1 MKRVSNEKQNT
12 EGWEDMKRISDEKK
26 KILNRR
32 EFMKV
37 MAVGAALPAVGA
49 NCSALGAAAAE
60 GPNHLACAATSDVR
74 GAAVE
79 EGPSHLAGDGNSGVR
94 GASAADGP
102 DRIADT
108 ARPDARGAATIQPT
122 RFKPIALPGLEPR
135 PDFWKVRPDEIIDF
149 CERATK
155 CSRKEII
162 ARTPLGYP
170 VYALFYGDFADDRPP
185 QTNWS
190 AGAASTTWK
199 NYAGNPPPAKQT
211 FLLLTGVHGAEPEC
225 VAGAMNLIQEL
236 ETGRD
241 FRGKTHPE
249 LTDLIAK
256 YRFIVVPCANMDG
269 RAISPDHL
277 RGVAWRD
284 FRAASQGTWKD
295 GSLVGWRGSKAW
307 FPLPLDKVSYP
318 GGYPNAD
325 GYNIMHDAAPG
336 NIRTAE
342 ARGILKLAER
352 WRVDAVLNG
361 HSYEY
366 APSAI
371 VPSAVGLPA
380 SVERANAIS
389 DRVNAAIHAAGLR
402 AARVPAKRAPSNT
415 INLNTV
421 LGLAS
426 GALALTLEC
435 SVSYDKPDKE
445 GRSRPMRTYTFDEL
459 MEPLFIMLREYLAD
473 GLERPFLV
481 RGTDRVYG
489 D

>member
-1 MKRVSNEKQNT
+1 M
-12 EGWEDMKRISDEKK
+12 
-26 KILNRR
+26 NRR
-32 EFMKV
+32 EFIASMV
-37 MAVGAALPAVGA
+37 AGAAMPVLASGGT
-49 NCSALGAAAAE
+49 CSAE
-60 GPNHLACAATSDVR
+60 KP
-74 GAAVE
+74 
-79 EGPSHLAGDGNSGVR
+79 
-94 GASAADGP
+94 
-102 DRIADT
+102 T
-108 ARPDARGAATIQPT
+108 AKPP
-122 RFKPIALPGLEPR
+122 RFKPIEIAGLEPR
-135 PDFWKVRPDEIIDF
+135 PDFWKVRPGEILDL
-149 CERATK
+149 CERAEK

-162 ARTPLGYP
+162 AHTPLGYP
-170 VYALFYGDFADDRPP
+170 VYALFYGDFNDAPP

-199 NYAGNPPPAKQT
+199 NYMGDPPPAKQT
-211 FLLLTGVHGAEPEC
+211 FLLLAGVHGAEPEC
-225 VAGAMNLIQEL
+225 VAGAVNLIQEL

-249 LTDLIAK
+249 LVDFISK

-269 RAISPDHL
+269 RALSPDHL
-277 RGVAWRD
+277 RGAAWRD

-307 FPLPLDKVSYP
+307 FPLPLGRVSYP

-336 NIRTAE
+336 DIRTAE
-342 ARGILKLAER
+342 ARGILRLAAR

-361 HSYEY
+361 HSYEI

-371 VPSAVGLPA
+371 VPSAVDAPA
-380 SVERANAIS
+380 KVARLNAIS
-389 DRVNAAIHAAGLR
+389 DRINAAIHAAGLR
-402 AARVPAKRAPSNT
+402 DGEPEANRTPSGV
-415 INLNTV
+415 INLNTM
-421 LGLAS
+421 LALAS

-435 SVSYDKPDKE
+435 SVSFDRPVKPP
-445 GRSRPMRTYTFDEL
+445 RSTPTRAYTFDEL
-459 MEPLFIMLREYLAD
+459 MAPLFVSLREYLAD

>member
-1 MKRVSNEKQNT
+1 
-12 EGWEDMKRISDEKK
+12 
-26 KILNRR
+26 
-32 EFMKV
+32 
-37 MAVGAALPAVGA
+37 MAGMTAL
-49 NCSALGAAAAE
+49 AAAST
-60 GPNHLACAATSDVR
+60 HVR
-74 GAAVE
+74 GATCCDRN
-79 EGPSHLAGDGNSGVR
+79 GKT
-94 GASAADGP
+94 AAP
-102 DRIADT
+102 AIKL
-108 ARPDARGAATIQPT
+108 T
-122 RFKPIALPGLEPR
+122 RFKPIEIPGLAPR
-135 PDFWKVRPDEIIDF
+135 PDFWKVRPQEVMDL
-149 CERATK
+149 CARASK

-162 ARTPLGYP
+162 AHTPLGYP
-170 VYALFYGDFADDRPP
+170 VYALFYGDFDDAPP

-190 AGAASTTWK
+190 AGSSSTTWK
-199 NYAGNPPPAKQT
+199 NYMGNPPPAKQT
-211 FLLLTGVHGAEPEC
+211 FLFVAGIHGAEPEC
-225 VAGAMNLIQEL
+225 VAGAMNLIQLL
-236 ETGRD
+236 ETGAD
-241 FRGKTHPE
+241 FRGRANPV
-249 LTDLIAK
+249 LVDLISK

-277 RGVAWRD
+277 HGLGWHD

-295 GSLVGWRGSKAW
+295 GSLIGWRGSKSW

-325 GYNIMHDAAPG
+325 GFNIMHDAAPG
-336 NIRTAE
+336 HIRTAE
-342 ARGILKLAER
+342 GRGLLQLAER